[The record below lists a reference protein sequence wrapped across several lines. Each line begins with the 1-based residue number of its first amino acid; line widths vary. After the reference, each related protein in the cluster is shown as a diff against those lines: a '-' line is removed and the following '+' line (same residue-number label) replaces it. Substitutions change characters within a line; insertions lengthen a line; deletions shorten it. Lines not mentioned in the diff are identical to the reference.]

1 MHAVHLSVSAL
12 RAGGEQTQRSQNGCT
27 KMPAVHGGHGIAT
40 RGGSVEKKS
49 FELLIFDC
57 DGVLVDSEMITNRI
71 FAGMLNELGIAVSI
85 EEMFERFVGHSMPQC
100 LEIITGLLG
109 RPVPDGFV
117 DEYYSRSRTALRLEV
132 KAVPDIEIVLATVKL
147 PFCVASSGTHEKMQ
161 TTLGVTGL
169 LPQFRGKI
177 YSVTEVARSK
187 PFPDVYLYAARQQGI
202 DPAACAVIEDTP
214 TGVRAGVAAGM
225 TVFGY
230 CALTP
235 RQRLIDAGAHY
246 TFERMRDL
254 PALISRQY

>member
-1 MHAVHLSVSAL
+1 M
-12 RAGGEQTQRSQNGCT
+12 N
-27 KMPAVHGGHGIAT
+27 KN
-40 RGGSVEKKS
+40 S

-57 DGVLVDSEMITNRI
+57 DGVLVDSETITNRV
-71 FAGMLNELGIAVSI
+71 FAGMLNELGIPVSI
-85 EEMFERFVGHSMPQC
+85 EDMFERFVGRSMPQC
-100 LEIITGLLG
+100 LEIITELLG
-109 RPVPDGFV
+109 HPVPDGFV
-117 DEYYSRSRTALRLEV
+117 DEYYSRSRTALHREV
-132 KAVPDIEIVLATVKL
+132 KAMPDIEIVLASVNL

-169 LPQFRGKI
+169 LPHFSGKI

-202 DPAACAVIEDTP
+202 EPAACAVIEDTP

-225 TVFGY
+225 TVFGF

-235 RQRLIDAGAHY
+235 RQRLIDAGAHH

-254 PALISRQY
+254 PALISARTRE